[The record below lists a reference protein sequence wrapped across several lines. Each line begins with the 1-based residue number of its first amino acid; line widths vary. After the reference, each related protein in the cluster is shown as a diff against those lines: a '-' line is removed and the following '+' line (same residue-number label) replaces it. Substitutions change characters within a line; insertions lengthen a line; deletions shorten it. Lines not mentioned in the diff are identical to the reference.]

1 MIKRILT
8 TVIGLPILFI
18 ILHLGNPYL
27 LPALVIVSVLGLR
40 ELFLASA
47 KSGLNPISWVG
58 YLAAVIY
65 FYFLYS
71 QAEMPN
77 GVAMMVLM
85 AMVLM
90 SLPIV
95 SRKKYTIH
103 DIALT
108 LFGIVYVPFMLSHL
122 IAIDLMET
130 PYLIWI
136 VFVVAWCCDTFAY
149 LTGLLVGKHKLCPSI
164 SPKKTIEGAIGGIIG
179 SVAGCFAFSW
189 FLMPEYLFSLSMMG
203 LGGAIISQLG
213 DLSASSIKRYFDIK
227 DFGNLFPGHGGIL
240 DRFDSILF
248 TAPYVFYYLQ
258 WVIQMR

>member
-1 MIKRILT
+1 MFKRIVT

-27 LPALVIVSVLGLR
+27 LPALLIVSLLGLR
-40 ELFLASA
+40 ELYQVSLKA
-47 KSGLNPISWVG
+47 GMNPISWAG
-58 YLAAVIY
+58 YLTAVIY

-71 QAEMPN
+71 HSRIPN
-77 GVAMMVLM
+77 GVTLTVLM
-85 AMVLM
+85 IIVLM

-95 SRKKYTIH
+95 SRKNYTIH
-103 DIALT
+103 DICFT
-108 LFGIVYVPFMLSHL
+108 LFGIVYVPFMMSHL
-122 IAIDLMET
+122 IAIDQMMT
-130 PYLIWI
+130 PYLIWM

-149 LTGLLVGKHKLCPSI
+149 LTGLLIGKHKLCPSI

-189 FLMPEYLFSLSMMG
+189 FLMPEYLFPLSMMG

-248 TAPYVFYYLQ
+248 TAPYVFYYLV
-258 WVIQMR
+258 WVIQLR